1 MLNGIFVFNFSFS
14 FSGGKPISESL
25 DSVKMACVHTA
36 PENRFKYI
44 WKILRPEQ
52 VSDKCNWC
60 FVVSDKICFPVLD
73 DCQKTL
79 LKKQKRV

>member
-1 MLNGIFVFNFSFS
+1 MLYGIFVFNFSF

-25 DSVKMACVHTA
+25 DSVKLACVHTA

-52 VSDKCNWC
+52 VSNEYNL
-60 FVVSDKICFPVLD
+60 VL
-73 DCQKTL
+73 CSE
-79 LKKQKRV
+79 

>member
-1 MLNGIFVFNFSFS
+1 MVFLYLIFI

-25 DSVKMACVHTA
+25 DSVKLACVHTA

-52 VSDKCNWC
+52 VSNECNL
-60 FVVSDKICFPVLD
+60 VL
-73 DCQKTL
+73 CSE
-79 LKKQKRV
+79 